1 MCHLV
6 EMTQKERHLYGFGEH
21 GDLGFGGT
29 QRSGGL
35 LLLAVHGVQQ
45 SLHPFWPSEPRKGG
59 HSRAQRGPCG
69 GLGHAGQ
76 VPRQLWSRSLLFWH
90 LLPRPWWEGRGEQ
103 DVEGQS
109 PTLGPALLCLAP
121 GAWQRLRV
129 GGGCCFWGKKK
140 SSFILNLSALAAA
153 RAVLGAAGP
162 GGAGGLRGAR
172 GERTGLMDEASRAL
186 SKDSLKRFLG
196 VLCHPGASPAPLAE
210 PALAEGGSCASFP
223 ATREQ
228 TPLFSAAL
236 GAAKPP
242 ARGRFRAAFPLPEEE
257 SLSASWPPQIPLS
270 LGTRFWVRGMRHL
283 CRALCR
289 ALLGIFLTILSGML
303 R

>member
-140 SSFILNLSALAAA
+140 ELFHPKSVSARRCQGCAGCCWA
-153 RAVLGAAGP
+153 R
-162 GGAGGLRGAR
+162 
-172 GERTGLMDEASRAL
+172 
-186 SKDSLKRFLG
+186 
-196 VLCHPGASPAPLAE
+196 
-210 PALAEGGSCASFP
+210 
-223 ATREQ
+223 
-228 TPLFSAAL
+228 
-236 GAAKPP
+236 
-242 ARGRFRAAFPLPEEE
+242 RGR
-257 SLSASWPPQIPLS
+257 
-270 LGTRFWVRGMRHL
+270 GTPGSQ
-283 CRALCR
+283 
-289 ALLGIFLTILSGML
+289 G
-303 R
+303 